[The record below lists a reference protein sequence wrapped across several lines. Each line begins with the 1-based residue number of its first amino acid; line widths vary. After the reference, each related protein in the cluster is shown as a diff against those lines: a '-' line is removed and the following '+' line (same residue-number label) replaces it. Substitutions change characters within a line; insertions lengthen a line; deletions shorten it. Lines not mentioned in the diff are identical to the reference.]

1 MKFQKKQILVSTSL
15 RLRKVLLK
23 DITTDKGIMWKNS
36 HANLPQM
43 WKNESPENLCGH
55 LEILMAKK
63 RNLKLKKWKK
73 LYIKNINT
81 GKTWFLTNL
90 KVTKTRFSLFLS
102 LSLSLSL
109 SFSLSLVLSLSLSY
123 SVSLSLSLSSK
134 LIFEKTAGGTEVHW
148 VAGFHWVQTC
158 RARFTCKWIFA

>member
-1 MKFQKKQILVSTSL
+1 
-15 RLRKVLLK
+15 
-23 DITTDKGIMWKNS
+23 
-36 HANLPQM
+36 M

-90 KVTKTRFSLFLS
+90 KVTKTRFSLFLF

-109 SFSLSLVLSLSLSY
+109 SFCLYLFLTPSLFLSLSLSLANSFLKKLQEERKFTESRDFIEY
-123 SVSLSLSLSSK
+123 RRAAQDSHVSEFLLK
-134 LIFEKTAGGTEVHW
+134 
-148 VAGFHWVQTC
+148 
-158 RARFTCKWIFA
+158 